1 MHSSLAIHMWA
12 VSFIT
17 LLLYPQRKS
26 TGHTFTGGQGGHKS
40 QSREIFCPFQELNQD
55 SSVQSTVQTLYCLYN
70 LSQSLCVLTNVMLSQ
85 QKQSTIKHSTK
96 CGNRMPSKVP
106 SMLHIC
112 DLLYNSGSEKVQQ
125 MDCTSL
131 ILVTS
136 LYNEAYSLIT
146 FSLFSCKISSHFN
159 VHGSM
164 HRKNIL
170 IYMQQDAT
178 LHSLFISRNCFT

>member
-1 MHSSLAIHMWA
+1 
-12 VSFIT
+12 
-17 LLLYPQRKS
+17 
-26 TGHTFTGGQGGHKS
+26 
-40 QSREIFCPFQELNQD
+40 
-55 SSVQSTVQTLYCLYN
+55 
-70 LSQSLCVLTNVMLSQ
+70 
-85 QKQSTIKHSTK
+85 
-96 CGNRMPSKVP
+96 
-106 SMLHIC
+106 MLHIC

-178 LHSLFISRNCFT
+178 LHSLFYLETALHVSVGTSTSRNMQSSFQIK